1 MGGYE
6 CARKLLVSILIVLAL
21 SQLPAH
27 SQTLA
32 DAAREARESK
42 SQSKKATPPKV
53 YTNDSLNLVA
63 SDDVASVTKT
73 SREPEKS
80 GAKKTTAL
88 QWKAAIASQKN
99 VVTAMQAQIDKT
111 EKSIQF
117 VTANGYS
124 NGPAYNAA
132 QKRKQDE
139 VESEKGRLEQE
150 KQKLEALKEAARKAG
165 FGSAVYDQ

>member
-1 MGGYE
+1 MY
-6 CARKLLVSILIVLAL
+6 AKVVVSILMFQA
-21 SQLPAH
+21 STQSPAPT
-27 SQTLA
+27 QTLA
-32 DAAREARESK
+32 DAAREARENK
-42 SQSKKATPPKV
+42 SQSKKGTPPKV
-53 YTNDSLNLVA
+53 YTNDSLNVVA
-63 SDDVASVTKT
+63 SDDAASAPAT
-73 SREPEKS
+73 SREQANS
-80 GAKKTTAL
+80 GTKKTTAL

-139 VESEKGRLEQE
+139 VELEKARLEQE

>member
-1 MGGYE
+1 MYVK
-6 CARKLLVSILIVLAL
+6 AVVSILALLAL
-21 SQLPAH
+21 GPIPSQ

-32 DAAREARESK
+32 DAAREAREKK
-42 SQSKKATPPKV
+42 SQNQKEPARSKV
-53 YTNDSLNLVA
+53 YTNDTLNIVPNDEAA
-63 SDDVASVTKT
+63 SASKT
-73 SREPEKS
+73 SPHEKEIS

-99 VVTAMQAQIDKT
+99 VVTAMQSQIEKM

-124 NGPAYNAA
+124 NGPEYNAA
-132 QKRKQDE
+132 QKRKQDQ
-139 VESEKGRLEQE
+139 VEIEKGRLEQE
-150 KQKLEALKEAARKAG
+150 KQKLEAMKEAARKAG